1 MPSRG
6 TPKTPGSRAGEGPTQ
21 PPSTE
26 CMLPSGHLFQQL
38 LSGLNDCA
46 CKDLKGREREAG
58 HEYRHSRWAMTEL
71 ATHAMTCSKSQEK
84 QKQLLQGKV
93 LGTIAGEPPNDCAPC
108 RLYET
113 LLSHRLHANAEEL
126 LHKTMLKARAPQPT
140 GWRSYAVVPLWFP
153 TLRPPQPR

>member
-58 HEYRHSRWAMTEL
+58 HEYRHSRWAVTEL
-71 ATHAMTCSKSQEK
+71 AAHAMTCS
-84 QKQLLQGKV
+84 L
-93 LGTIAGEPPNDCAPC
+93 PPNDCAPC

-126 LHKTMLKARAPQPT
+126 LHETMLKARAPQPA